1 MTANNQLLSEV
12 TALLKQCNA
21 EKLMSITKINKILVG
36 LSSAQLEYIFELSNL
51 LFGQPPK

>member
-12 TALLKQCNA
+12 TTLLKQCNA